1 MIRIIIKIAAMM
13 IVAIASGPKPNMRGI
28 GINGNII
35 MPPEIFPPPRMVAIM
50 INIIPM
56 NIIMKPIVSIFI
68 KPSTA

>member
-35 MPPEIFPPPRMVAIM
+35 IPPETFPPPRIVAIM
-50 INIIPM
+50 INIIPINVM
-56 NIIMKPIVSIFI
+56 VKPIVSIFI
-68 KPSTA
+68 KLSTA